1 MSQLFAGFTFI
12 VLGIVLLV
20 IYNKATKSQKENTTF
35 QTPYL
40 KNGGIGFLLFGLYF
54 LVRYFTN

>member
-1 MSQLFAGFTFI
+1 MNQLSAGGIMI

-20 IYNKATKSQKENTTF
+20 FYNKDMAQKENTRL

-40 KNGGIGFLLFGLYF
+40 KNGGIGFLLFGLYY
-54 LVRYFTN
+54 LARYFMN

>member
-1 MSQLFAGFTFI
+1 MTQLFAGCTFI
-12 VLGIVLLV
+12 VLGTVLLV
-20 IYNKATKSQKENTTF
+20 IYNKAIKTQKENTTF

-40 KNGGIGFLLFGLYF
+40 KNGGIGFLLFGFYF

>member
-1 MSQLFAGFTFI
+1 MTQLVAGSTFI
-12 VLGIVLLV
+12 VLGIILLV
-20 IYNKATKSQKENTTF
+20 IYSKATKSQKENTTS

-54 LVRYFTN
+54 LVR